1 MTDIFEGRK
10 YRGYYTGEG
19 DLNFMFEWQ
28 EQYLVIV
35 PGCRGRI
42 ENTRTLSRYAF
53 IQIFFNTENVPRYE
67 KKKWQ
72 KLPKQPN

>member
-1 MTDIFEGRK
+1 
-10 YRGYYTGEG
+10 
-19 DLNFMFEWQ
+19 MFEWQ

-53 IQIFFNTENVPRYE
+53 I
-67 KKKWQ
+67 
-72 KLPKQPN
+72 

>member
-10 YRGYYTGEG
+10 YRGYYTGKG

-53 IQIFFNTENVPRYE
+53 I
-67 KKKWQ
+67 
-72 KLPKQPN
+72 